1 MVKRLGLWATWYQ
14 HNIQGMKGNV
24 DRVSDR
30 QRFDQSCLHNETSIK
45 SLHISRRDTPGVS
58 SFGRCWFVSSL
69 LQWNCI
75 CKYSTVSSFRTE
87 ETAETLKFEASWP
100 GLWVS
105 GNPQICSC
113 CLRWG
118 QTCGETS
125 CPFVKFGLS
134 LGSHLS
140 HHELVIADLFNLV
153 VNAIRI
159 DPEVRFFHSIYRS
172 RKSH

>member
-1 MVKRLGLWATWYQ
+1 
-14 HNIQGMKGNV
+14 MKGNI
-24 DRVSDR
+24 DRVQWHS
-30 QRFDQSCLHNETSIK
+30 QRFDQSCLHNETSIT
-45 SLHISRRDTPGVS
+45 SLGISRRDTPGIF
-58 SFGRCWFVSSL
+58 SFHRGWFVSCCY
-69 LQWNCI
+69 N
-75 CKYSTVSSFRTE
+75 
-87 ETAETLKFEASWP
+87 ETAFVRIVLSTTSVSHFHYWTEKTTETLQFEASQP

-113 CLRWG
+113 GLRWE

-125 CPFVKFGLS
+125 CSFVKFGLS

-140 HHELVIADLFNLV
+140 NHELVINNLFNLV

-159 DPEVRFFHSIYRS
+159 IPEVRFFHPIYRS